1 MYYYIKGTLAL
12 KSENYV
18 VIDAG
23 GVGYMINTSLTSI
36 ERAGSVGSEVT
47 MYTYLH
53 VREDVMELY
62 GFTAAEE
69 KNMFLSLL
77 SVSGVGPK
85 AALAVLSVADTARI
99 AAAVV
104 TGDEKTITKA
114 QGVGKKMAQRII
126 LELRDK
132 IKNEDLDL
140 PLDDDTPTAEGDNR
154 SEAAAAL
161 VSLGYSMQEAR
172 EALKGADG
180 ALSVEQFVKYA
191 LAKLF

>member
-1 MYYYIKGTLAL
+1 
-12 KSENYV
+12 
-18 VIDAG
+18 
-23 GVGYMINTSLTSI
+23 
-36 ERAGSVGSEVT
+36 

-62 GFTAAEE
+62 GFTSAEE
-69 KNMFLSLL
+69 KSMFLSLL

-85 AALAVLSVADTARI
+85 AALAVLSVADVAEV

-132 IKNEDLDL
+132 IKNADLDL
-140 PLDDDTPTAEGDNR
+140 PLDDDTAPAKEGDNR

-172 EALKGADG
+172 DALKGADG
-180 ALSVEQFVKYA
+180 TMSVEQLVKHA
-191 LAKLF
+191 LTKLF